1 MRRRL
6 RERMKRGEER
16 RRDVTERRERSKR
29 GKDRR

>member
-16 RRDVTERRERSKR
+16 RRDVTERRERTKR